1 MSKKDKQKE
10 SWSNRC
16 NESGRLTG
24 GFSKYKFLELERL
37 IGSFK
42 IRKMTS
48 MWYFYWFTHTS
59 IKNAFKIRLK
69 SPQGSI
75 FRMVF
80 PLEKSRYSTP
90 FKFSPVHGSMSRI
103 RQHCAHRGNEYDYYS
118 GRSDSGDGAKKSEQ
132 WPTPPPPPY
141 YVSEPSRRAPSFIKN
156 MIMTLSFPGDFS
168 TRKYNNWWL

>member
-132 WPTPPPPPY
+132 WPTPPPPPLL
-141 YVSEPSRRAPSFIKN
+141 RFR
-156 MIMTLSFPGDFS
+156 TFS
-168 TRKYNNWWL
+168 TCTKFH

>member
-48 MWYFYWFTHTS
+48 MWYFY
-59 IKNAFKIRLK
+59 
-69 SPQGSI
+69 
-75 FRMVF
+75 
-80 PLEKSRYSTP
+80 
-90 FKFSPVHGSMSRI
+90 
-103 RQHCAHRGNEYDYYS
+103 
-118 GRSDSGDGAKKSEQ
+118 
-132 WPTPPPPPY
+132 
-141 YVSEPSRRAPSFIKN
+141 
-156 MIMTLSFPGDFS
+156 
-168 TRKYNNWWL
+168 